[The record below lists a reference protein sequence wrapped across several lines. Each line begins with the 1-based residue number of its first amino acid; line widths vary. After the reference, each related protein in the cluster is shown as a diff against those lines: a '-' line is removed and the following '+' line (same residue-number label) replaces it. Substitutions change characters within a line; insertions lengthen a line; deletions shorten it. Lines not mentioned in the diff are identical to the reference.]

1 MPVRVRRPLRSKVM
15 SDLEPPRP
23 HGRLAR
29 AFVAVTA
36 SLSLLIAL
44 GIGYGAVRW
53 FQLREGDIVF
63 YAATP
68 EVSSGS
74 APPEYPT
81 GSCSERPC
89 NYLILGSDSR
99 EGLSEEEQEQ
109 FGTDDDIGG
118 ENRADTI
125 MLVHTDPDREKSVIL
140 SFPRDL
146 WVDVHGRGF
155 DKINSAFE
163 GGIDGDGPE
172 VMAKTVANLT
182 GLKIDHFLYVDLAGF
197 QRIVDELG
205 GVNLCVPGYNADPE
219 TGRLQ
224 DELTGLDIAPGCQT
238 LGGDQS
244 LAYVRT
250 RHLPCD
256 ATAPDFYRIQR
267 QQQFLAAVIHQML
280 EPANLVQAPFTLPT
294 IVTSLERDQE
304 FPLGDLV
311 HLVGQLQGLAGG
323 SAGSVADFRT
333 VPGVSGW
340 EGSLSVVHMDDSAQ
354 EIFDA
359 IREGSEVTDVG
370 RELVYT
376 PPSEP
381 NVRVA
386 VIDADSAGLAE
397 RVREEILATAGFD
410 VSPGIWGAHEVPK
423 GVEGAAAIIYAPGS
437 DPAAS
442 VLSKYLPGVKVVE
455 SPRLEGVD
463 VAVVITDA
471 YEFADPGDS
480 GGGGAAA
487 ECPTV
492 TI

>member
-1 MPVRVRRPLRSKVM
+1 M
-15 SDLEPPRP
+15 
-23 HGRLAR
+23 
-29 AFVAVTA
+29 FVAVTA
-36 SLSLLIAL
+36 SLSLLVAL
-44 GIGYGAVRW
+44 GVGYGAVTW
-53 FQLREGDIVF
+53 VQLSQGEHIF
-63 YAATP
+63 EQATP
-68 EVSSGS
+68 SLASG
-74 APPEYPT
+74 APEQEYESGP
-81 GSCSERPC
+81 CSRRAC

-99 EGLSEEEQEQ
+99 EGLTPEEQEQ

-125 MLVHTDPDREKSVIL
+125 MLVHTDPDRERSVIL

-146 WVDVHGRGF
+146 WVEIPGRGF

-163 GGIDGDGPE
+163 GGIEGDGPQL
-172 VMAKTVANLT
+172 MAQTVADLT
-182 GLKIDHFLYVDLAGF
+182 GLRIDHFVYVDLAGF
-197 QRIVDELG
+197 KQIVDELG
-205 GVNLCVPGYNADPE
+205 GVELCVPGYNADPE

-224 DELTGLDIAPGCQT
+224 DELTGLDVAPGCQT
-238 LGGDQS
+238 LGGFQS

-256 ATAPDFYRIQR
+256 STAPDFYRIQR

-280 EPANLVQAPFTLPT
+280 EPANIFQAPFKLPT
-294 IVTSLERDQE
+294 IISSLERDKQ

-311 HLVGQLQGLAGG
+311 NLVGQLQVLAGG

-340 EGSLSVVHMDDSAQ
+340 EGPLSVVHMDPSAQ

-359 IREGSEVTDVG
+359 IREGEEVTDVG
-370 RELVYT
+370 KDLVYT

-386 VIDADSAGLAE
+386 VIDASSGGLAE
-397 RVREEILATAGFD
+397 QVREEILATAGFD
-410 VSPGIWGAHEVPK
+410 VSPGIWDAFEVPK
-423 GVEGAAAIIYAPGS
+423 GVGGAATIVYAPGS
-437 DPAAS
+437 DAEAS

-455 SPRLEGVD
+455 SARLEDVD

-471 YEFADPGDS
+471 YEFTPPGDGN
-480 GGGGAAA
+480 GGSAAA

-492 TI
+492 NI